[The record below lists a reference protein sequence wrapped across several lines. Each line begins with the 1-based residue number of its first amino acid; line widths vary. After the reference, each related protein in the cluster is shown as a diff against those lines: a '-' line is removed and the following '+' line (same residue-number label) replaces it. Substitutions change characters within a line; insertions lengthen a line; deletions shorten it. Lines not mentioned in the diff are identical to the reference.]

1 MLNELKSRSK
11 LADEKIASL
20 RAKIGQLKLTQGSSV
35 AHPEVSRLQ
44 NENKT
49 LREQVEKLKDQLVEI
64 DTKKGTQTAVN
75 GQTPKPVQQTQAA
88 QPVEKAQPVKAA
100 QPVKEAAKQ
109 QPAPAKGASSKKAA
123 EEPVT
128 NADVSKLDMRVGK
141 IVKCEKHPDAD
152 ALYVEQIDL
161 GEDKPRNV
169 CSGLVRFIPL
179 DQMQDKMV
187 VCLCNLK
194 ASKLRG
200 VMSEAMVLCAS
211 TPEKVELLVP
221 PEGAKVGD
229 RVTVAGFEGEPAPE
243 LNTKNK
249 IFDAVQPDL
258 KTNDELV
265 ATYKG
270 VPFEVKSVGVVKT
283 SSLKSVPIK

>member
-1 MLNELKSRSK
+1 MEMMRVLPLPRNKKNMDSTLLNELKSRSK

-20 RAKIGQLKLTQGSSV
+20 RAKIGQLKLTQGSSD

-64 DTKKGTQTAVN
+64 DSKKGTQTAVN
-75 GQTPKPVQQTQAA
+75 GQTPKPVQPTATK
-88 QPVEKAQPVKAA
+88 PVEKAQPVKTA

-179 DQMQDKMV
+179 DQV
-187 VCLCNLK
+187 
-194 ASKLRG
+194 
-200 VMSEAMVLCAS
+200 
-211 TPEKVELLVP
+211 
-221 PEGAKVGD
+221 
-229 RVTVAGFEGEPAPE
+229 GFEI
-243 LNTKNK
+243 
-249 IFDAVQPDL
+249 IF
-258 KTNDELV
+258 
-265 ATYKG
+265 
-270 VPFEVKSVGVVKT
+270 S
-283 SSLKSVPIK
+283 